1 MTDEEFLAVLAAHKD
16 STSEQVWNA
25 VVARTENDWV
35 GDLNWEAKSDN
46 AQDFDNFLQKA
57 FAGMPTPPRLEY
69 VETLVTN
76 YSFSIA
82 DVPDSE
88 NKAIRAIEICYEKM
102 IAAISKSIGEC
113 VIPLAESPDT
123 DVEVSEVEHE
133 LTRFQRWTKTPKFL
147 K

>member
-57 FAGMPTPPRLEY
+57 FAVCLRHPGSNM
-69 VETLVTN
+69 
-76 YSFSIA
+76 
-82 DVPDSE
+82 
-88 NKAIRAIEICYEKM
+88 
-102 IAAISKSIGEC
+102 
-113 VIPLAESPDT
+113 
-123 DVEVSEVEHE
+123 
-133 LTRFQRWTKTPKFL
+133 
-147 K
+147 